1 MPLFED
7 AAFRALQ
14 SGLDAMWLKQQVAS
28 HNTANVETPDFKAKK
43 VEFKQVLKEA
53 ADGNG
58 PVYQAVVGTDNDT
71 EARPDGN
78 NVQVEKEELDLWK
91 AYTEYSAMTSR
102 MSGKL
107 STLRYVIN
115 NTGK

>member
-28 HNTANVETPDFKAKK
+28 HNIANVETPDFKAKK
-43 VEFKQVLKEA
+43 VEFKQALREA

-71 EARPDGN
+71 EARPGGKRGTGLMEGVHRVFGDDVPDVG
-78 NVQVEKEELDLWK
+78 K
-91 AYTEYSAMTSR
+91 AFHAQ
-102 MSGKL
+102 
-107 STLRYVIN
+107 ICD
-115 NTGK
+115 

>member
-14 SGLDAMWLKQQVAS
+14 SGLDVMWLKQQVAS
-28 HNTANVETPDFKAKK
+28 HNIANVETPDFKAKK
-43 VEFKQVLKEA
+43 VEFKQVLREA

>member
-1 MPLFED
+1 MALFED

-14 SGLDAMWLKQQVAS
+14 NGLDAAWLKQQVAS
-28 HNTANVETPDFKAKK
+28 HNIANVETPDYKAKR
-43 VEFKQVLKEA
+43 VEFKQVLKA
-53 ADGNG
+53 AEDGG
-58 PVYQAVVGTDNDT
+58 APGYQAVVRSDEDT
-71 EARPDGN
+71 MARPDGN
-78 NVQVEKEELDLWK
+78 NVQVEREELNLWK
-91 AYTEYSAMTSR
+91 AYTEYAAMTTR

>member
-7 AAFRALQ
+7 ASFRALQ

-28 HNTANVETPDFKAKK
+28 HNIATVETPGFKAKT
-43 VEFKQVLKEA
+43 VDFKQMLKEA
-53 ADGNG
+53 SDGTG
-58 PVYQAVVGTDNDT
+58 PVYEAVVGTDNVT

-78 NVQVEKEELDLWK
+78 NVQVEKEELELWK

-102 MSGKL
+102 ISGKL
-107 STLRYVIN
+107 TSLRYVIN

>member
-14 SGLDAMWLKQQVAS
+14 SGLDAMWLKQQVAG
-28 HNTANVETPDFKAKK
+28 FKAKK

-53 ADGNG
+53 ADGSG
-58 PVYQAVVGTDNDT
+58 PVYKAVVGTDNDT

>member
-28 HNTANVETPDFKAKK
+28 HNIANVETPDFKAKK
-43 VEFKQVLKEA
+43 V

>member
-14 SGLDAMWLKQQVAS
+14 GGLDAAWLKQQVTS
-28 HNTANVETPDFKAKK
+28 HNIANVETPGFKAKR
-43 VEFKQVLKEA
+43 VEFSQILQAEGEKAGSVRR
-53 ADGNG
+53 
-58 PVYQAVVGTDNDT
+58 AVVTEDDT
-71 EARPDGN
+71 PSARPDGN
-78 NVQVEKEELDLWK
+78 NVQLEKEELELWK
-91 AYTEYSAMTSR
+91 AYTEYAAMTSR

>member
-14 SGLDAMWLKQQVAS
+14 SGLDAMWLKQQ
-28 HNTANVETPDFKAKK
+28 
-43 VEFKQVLKEA
+43 EFKQVLKEA

>member
-14 SGLDAMWLKQQVAS
+14 SGLDAVWMKQQIAS
-28 HNTANVETPDFKAKK
+28 HNIANVETPGFKAKT

-53 ADGNG
+53 QDGTG
-58 PVYQAVVGTDNDT
+58 PVYKAVVGEDDVT

-78 NVQVEKEELDLWK
+78 NVQVEKEELELWK
-91 AYTEYSAMTSR
+91 AYTEYSALTSR
-102 MSGKL
+102 MAGKL

>member
-14 SGLDAMWLKQQVAS
+14 SGLDAMWLKQQVAG
-28 HNTANVETPDFKAKK
+28 HNIANVETPGFKAKK

-53 ADGNG
+53 ADGSG
-58 PVYQAVVGTDNDT
+58 PVY
-71 EARPDGN
+71 
-78 NVQVEKEELDLWK
+78 KELDLWK

>member
-14 SGLDAMWLKQQVAS
+14 GGLDAAWLKQQVTS
-28 HNTANVETPDFKAKK
+28 HNIANVETPGYKAKR
-43 VEFKQVLKEA
+43 VEFSRVLKA
-53 ADGNG
+53 AGE
-58 PVYQAVVGTDNDT
+58 QAETIGRASVTEDDT
-71 EARPDGN
+71 PSARPDGN
-78 NVQVEKEELDLWK
+78 NVQLEKEELELWK
-91 AYTEYSAMTSR
+91 AYTEYAAMTSR
-102 MSGKL
+102 ISGKL

>member
-28 HNTANVETPDFKAKK
+28 HNIANVETPDFKAKK
-43 VEFKQVLKEA
+43 VEFKQVLREA

-58 PVYQAVVGTDNDT
+58 PVSVSYTHLDVYKRQAFHIVHILFFHCSVFLVNYY
-71 EARPDGN
+71 
-78 NVQVEKEELDLWK
+78 NV
-91 AYTEYSAMTSR
+91 
-102 MSGKL
+102 
-107 STLRYVIN
+107 
-115 NTGK
+115 

>member
-7 AAFRALQ
+7 TAFRALQ
-14 SGLDAMWLKQQVAS
+14 NGMDAAWLKQQVAS
-28 HNTANVETPDFKAKK
+28 HNIANVETPDYKAKR
-43 VEFKQVLKEA
+43 VDFKQVLKA
-53 ADGNG
+53 AQKGAA
-58 PVYQAVVGTDNDT
+58 PEYQAVVRTDEDT
-71 EARPDGN
+71 MARPDGN
-78 NVQVEKEELDLWK
+78 NVQVEREELNLWK
-91 AYTEYSAMTSR
+91 AYTEYAAMTTR